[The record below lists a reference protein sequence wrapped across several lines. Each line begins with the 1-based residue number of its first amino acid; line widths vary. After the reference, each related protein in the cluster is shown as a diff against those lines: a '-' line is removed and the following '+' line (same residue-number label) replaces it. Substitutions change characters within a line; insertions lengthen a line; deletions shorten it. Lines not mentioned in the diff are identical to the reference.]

1 MSCFSRVSK
10 LVILKLVLILMLIK
24 EGMGIYS
31 FCKVVK
37 IPYFCI
43 MKKMIFIV
51 LIALFL
57 KPILPVI
64 DYVVNYEY
72 ISKVL
77 CENKD
82 KPKLQCNGKCHLM
95 KELAKAAETENPKSS
110 DKKEN
115 TSVQEVL
122 FFKEMNSF
130 SIVFF
135 GFQPK
140 TKINS
145 SYLNLYS
152 YLNEH
157 SEFHPPT
164 FIS

>member
-1 MSCFSRVSK
+1 
-10 LVILKLVLILMLIK
+10 
-24 EGMGIYS
+24 
-31 FCKVVK
+31 
-37 IPYFCI
+37 
-43 MKKMIFIV
+43 MIFIV

-57 KPILPVI
+57 KPILPVV

-95 KELAKAAETENPKSS
+95 KELAKAADTEKPISS
-110 DKKEN
+110 DKK
-115 TSVQEVL
+115 SFSQIQEVL
-122 FFKEMNSF
+122 FFKEIKTYNLVSCGCSKQTKNS
-130 SIVFF
+130 
-135 GFQPK
+135 
-140 TKINS
+140 S

-152 YLNEH
+152 YLNMD

-164 FIS
+164 FMS

>member
-1 MSCFSRVSK
+1 
-10 LVILKLVLILMLIK
+10 
-24 EGMGIYS
+24 
-31 FCKVVK
+31 
-37 IPYFCI
+37 

-57 KPILPVI
+57 KPILPVV

-95 KELAKAAETENPKSS
+95 KELAKAADTENPKSS
-110 DKKEN
+110 DKK
-115 TSVQEVL
+115 SFSPIQEVL
-122 FFKEMNSF
+122 FFKE
-130 SIVFF
+130 I
-135 GFQPK
+135 K
-140 TKINS
+140 TVALVSCSCSKQTQNKS

-152 YLNEH
+152 YLNAN

-164 FIS
+164 ILS

>member
-1 MSCFSRVSK
+1 
-10 LVILKLVLILMLIK
+10 ML
-24 EGMGIYS
+24 
-31 FCKVVK
+31 
-37 IPYFCI
+37 
-43 MKKMIFIV
+43 FIV

-57 KPILPVI
+57 KPILPVV

-95 KELAKAAETENPKSS
+95 KGLAKAIDTENPVSS
-110 DKKEN
+110 DKK
-115 TSVQEVL
+115 SFSPVQEVL
-122 FFKEMNSF
+122 FFKEIKTVALVSCVCSKQAKNS
-130 SIVFF
+130 
-135 GFQPK
+135 
-140 TKINS
+140 S

-152 YLNEH
+152 YLNTN

>member
-1 MSCFSRVSK
+1 
-10 LVILKLVLILMLIK
+10 
-24 EGMGIYS
+24 
-31 FCKVVK
+31 VK
-37 IPYFCI
+37 KI
-43 MKKMIFIV
+43 IFIV

-57 KPILPVI
+57 KPILPVV

-95 KELAKAAETENPKSS
+95 KELAKAADTENPKSS
-110 DKKEN
+110 DKK
-115 TSVQEVL
+115 SFSPIQEVL
-122 FFKEMNSF
+122 FFKEIKTVT
-130 SIVFF
+130 IVSCSCS
-135 GFQPK
+135 K
-140 TKINS
+140 HTKNKS

-152 YLNEH
+152 FLNAN

-164 FIS
+164 ILS